1 MRILMLAQFYAP
13 IIGGEE
19 RMTQSLATALH
30 ERGHEVAVATLRH
43 PGMDAYEVRDGVRVH
58 RLGGLSQRIGA
69 LFSES
74 DRRHAPPLPDPE
86 TTLALRAVLARERPD
101 VVHGHNWLS
110 IAYLPLRRRSS
121 AAYLLSLHEY
131 SLICANK
138 RLMRM
143 GEPCSGPGALKCVRC
158 AAHQYGPAVGPA
170 VALATRWSSGAQS
183 RAVDLFLP
191 VSGEVALRCGLERD
205 GLPFEVVPNFV
216 GERAAPEP
224 FDAALLER
232 LPAEPFVLYVGDLA
246 ADKGIG
252 VLLDAHARMRERVPL
267 VLIGRAYDPQLL
279 GERDGVVEL
288 GLLPHGAVVA
298 AWSRCALGVVP
309 SITPDAFPTVA
320 LEAMTAGVALVA
332 SRVGGLP
339 EAVAEEETG
348 VLVAPGDPAALAA
361 ALDRLMADAQL
372 RERLGARG
380 RERVAM
386 FTAPAVVPR
395 YEAAY
400 ERARASRRVALAA

>member
-1 MRILMLAQFYAP
+1 
-13 IIGGEE
+13 
-19 RMTQSLATALH
+19 
-30 ERGHEVAVATLRH
+30 
-43 PGMDAYEVRDGVRVH
+43 
-58 RLGGLSQRIGA
+58 
-69 LFSES
+69 
-74 DRRHAPPLPDPE
+74 
-86 TTLALRAVLARERPD
+86 VLARERPD

-110 IAYLPLRRRSS
+110 IAYLPLRRRSP

-158 AAHQYGPAVGPA
+158 AANQYGSAVGPA
-170 VALATRWSSGAQS
+170 VALATRWSSGAQR

-191 VSGEVALRCGLERD
+191 VSGEVALRCGLQRD
-205 GLPFEVVPNFV
+205 GLPFEVVPNFI

-224 FDAALLER
+224 FDAALLGR
-232 LPAEPFVLYVGDLA
+232 LPAEPFILYVGDLA

-252 VLLDAHARMRERVPL
+252 VLLDAHARMRARVPL
-267 VLIGRAYDPQLL
+267 VLIGRASDRQLL
-279 GERDGVVEL
+279 SEREGVVEL
-288 GLLPHGAVVA
+288 GLLPHGAVLA

-320 LEAMTAGVALVA
+320 LEAMSAGVALVA

-339 EAVAEEETG
+339 EAVAEGETG
-348 VLVAPGDPAALAA
+348 VLVAPGDPVALAA
-361 ALDRLMADAQL
+361 ALDRLMADAPL
-372 RERLGARG
+372 RERLGAGG
-380 RERVAM
+380 RKRVPM

-400 ERARASRRVALAA
+400 ERARVSRRVALAA